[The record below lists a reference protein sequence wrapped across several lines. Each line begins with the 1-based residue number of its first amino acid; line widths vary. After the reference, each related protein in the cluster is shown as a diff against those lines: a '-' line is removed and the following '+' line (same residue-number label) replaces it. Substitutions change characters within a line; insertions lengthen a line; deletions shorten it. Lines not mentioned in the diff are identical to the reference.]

1 MDTCD
6 KMDFHRTWYEYDV
19 LGNLTEVTDA
29 ANNVTTMNYDAL
41 GRKVN
46 MTDPDM
52 GYWTYGYDNAGNL
65 ISQTDLKGQD
75 IRFFYDAINRLTE
88 KRLIVEEQ
96 QSGLLLASYSYD
108 NTVDFNKGIGRRT
121 GMVAYDPPGV
131 VNNSASWKYD
141 SLGRVIQENRV
152 VASNTYRFDFGY
164 TQGDLPVT
172 VRYPGGTAGQQGEIV
187 TTNYYWITGQ
197 PKTLVGTSTYVYDAQ
212 YNMPTGQTTQLNLA
226 GPAIYTNYN
235 YDANF
240 RLQSLATI
248 ANGNTQLSYRYTYDP
263 VGNVTEIKDLT
274 PPNGVGKT
282 APSQIQAF
290 KYDSL
295 NRLVHAQATGDGSGL
310 YNETYAYDAIGNLIN
325 KAGQV
330 MGYGTGTA
338 GPHAVTTVNGVQQY
352 WYDDNGNMTQRPD
365 GNGGTHEL
373 YWTAE
378 NMLSTVGGDSETA
391 ASFRYDADGMMVL
404 RTEGADNGVSTVYL
418 GKLYQHKLSV
428 SNVVTKHYMFN
439 GQLVA
444 QREGASSV
452 TFLLGDH
459 LGSVTTV
466 LWASGAVK
474 DNQRYNPW
482 GEVRWAQSGNPITGY
497 SYTSQRYDDALGL
510 YDYNARYYDPTIGRF
525 ISADTIVPSMSN
537 ADSRLTP
544 LTVSFSEPVMIE
556 QQNVENRQLLWFG
569 PSFTW
574 SQRLVQIFE
583 LVVPLGPI
591 APQTLNRYAYTLNN
605 PIQYTDPTGHET
617 FYLPGIGTVI
627 WEQATDIG
635 PGWWRFQFD
644 SEVSGMPSSS
654 FVIHDSHPDFKN
666 LQNLIALLK
675 ENVEDY
681 VREVTNFESALEG
694 FNIAGVVTI
703 LSLIVAI
710 LGLILPGAFALAVI
724 GAGVAI
730 LGAIVW
736 AVFGFLAFVAIRNN
750 IKDAI
755 EDGLDVVW
763 GNKEELIDPG
773 LYVTTSV
780 ILGSCNNPATCRIE

>member
-41 GRKVN
+41 GRKIN

-152 VASNTYRFDFGY
+152 VASNIYRFDFGY

-510 YDYNARYYDPTIGRF
+510 YDYNARYYDPTIARF
-525 ISADTIVPSMSN
+525 INADTIVP
-537 ADSRLTP
+537 DSQVP
-544 LTVSFSEPVMIE
+544 QSF
-556 QQNVENRQLLWFG
+556 
-569 PSFTW
+569 
-574 SQRLVQIFE
+574 
-583 LVVPLGPI
+583 
-591 APQTLNRYAYTLNN
+591 NRYSYTVNN
-605 PIQYTDPTGHET
+605 PLRYVDPTGHQNEPVLDGSNIPRLAA
-617 FYLPGIGTVI
+617 YAGLSLLILLNMPVIREQMAEAGRAIGEAI
-627 WEQATDIG
+627 TDITFAG
-635 PGWWRFQFD
+635 KNSGQRPVIRNMGVDHRTLPKLKDVMSTSTNSQQPNIDPGGDKYSKFIKGACENSKTQCTLALVV
-644 SEVSGMPSSS
+644 VS
-654 FVIHDSHPDFKN
+654 V
-666 LQNLIALLK
+666 
-675 ENVEDY
+675 Y
-681 VREVTNFESALEG
+681 
-694 FNIAGVVTI
+694 
-703 LSLIVAI
+703 
-710 LGLILPGAFALAVI
+710 
-724 GAGVAI
+724 
-730 LGAIVW
+730 
-736 AVFGFLAFVAIRNN
+736 VAIRTLKPFSESPESDNN
-750 IKDAI
+750 SLNS
-755 EDGLDVVW
+755 LD
-763 GNKEELIDPG
+763 KALIAVPQDKLQDQSLQSVSVAKPKKLESVEQG
-773 LYVTTSV
+773 MSPTTSETNSPV
-780 ILGSCNNPATCRIE
+780 NPRLPTRPYVPVRGF